1 MVVKQTRQTQT
12 DIVKAL
18 IRFLQQSVD
27 FYAGADIGD
36 FRKSGNRIA
45 FDLRATDKRK
55 RYFNGNVRQW
65 FSLKVYAKSTDWN
78 VAVNFLDSVSAA
90 IDDVSRGNVVSEDHR
105 FSFISATPTGAVAYA
120 GTMTDDGQNY
130 VIWNVPFELQV
141 QIIK

>member
-1 MVVKQTRQTQT
+1 MVVKEVRQTQT

-18 IRFLQQSVD
+18 INFLQQSVD

-36 FRKSGNRIA
+36 FRKSGDRIA

-65 FSLKVYAKSTDWN
+65 FSLKIYAKSTDWN

-90 IDDVSRGNVVSEDHR
+90 IDNASRGNVVSADNR
-105 FSFISATPTGAVAYA
+105 FNFISAIPTGAAAYT

-130 VIWNVPFELQV
+130 VIWSMPFELQA